1 MKKHQILILCSVTVL
16 ILFSLIITSKWDTI
30 FQRGNPLP
38 YLVSMFKL
46 SDDHTYEAVAGLD
59 GTYVTRRGKK
69 EDLFQMIQDT
79 YHVEWKDQ
87 IGSGYLFSDGVQN
100 YIVGSE
106 IYWGWF
112 TVWTLPF
119 EDGV

>member
-38 YLVSMFKL
+38 YLVSMCKL
-46 SDDHTYEAVAGLD
+46 SDDHTYEAVSVLD